1 MRKTD
6 IVRLQHMIDS
16 GKKAISF
23 ALNRQRVDL
32 DQDEMLTLALVRLL
46 EILGEAG
53 KNVSEATKAKSPN
66 IPWRLI
72 CGTCDRLDVIVSLPA
87 QPLIHYSTPLNRN
100 KVRQIATNLQKTLF
114 EAPIQ
119 TGRITNNYQE
129 DAQTL
134 YQALIQPVEQK
145 LESNQIKNLT
155 FVLDGILRNIPMAI
169 LSDGEKFLLKKYS
182 IALTP
187 VLQP

>member
-23 ALNRQRVDL
+23 ILNRQRVDL

-72 CGTCDRLDVIVSLPA
+72 CGTRDRLIHAYFDINLDIVWEIVNQDLPSLIP
-87 QPLIHYSTPLNRN
+87 Q
-100 KVRQIATNLQKTLF
+100 
-114 EAPIQ
+114 
-119 TGRITNNYQE
+119 
-129 DAQTL
+129 
-134 YQALIQPVEQK
+134 
-145 LESNQIKNLT
+145 LESLLNEIKN
-155 FVLDGILRNIPMAI
+155 N
-169 LSDGEKFLLKKYS
+169 
-182 IALTP
+182 
-187 VLQP
+187 